1 MKIKN
6 ILFAVALGGMTLAM
20 AGCGSKKAAT
30 EGTSSTVDKHN
41 GGNVQALAFVQKVA
55 NQKVSTKNIVGKMS
69 LNVHM
74 GSKNI
79 TVPGSLHM
87 RYGEVIR
94 IQAFIPLLGSE
105 VGRIEFTPDYVLVI
119 DRLHKEYIK
128 EDYNKVD
135 FLKNNGLNF
144 YSLQALFWNQ
154 LFVPG
159 TKSISEANL
168 MDFGVT
174 ETGNSKN
181 ITLKK
186 GNLNIVWNAD
196 NANGRIS
203 TAKATYSSLTQGK
216 SSLNW
221 TYSNFKAVAGKM
233 FPAYQ
238 KFTFATT
245 AIKNQSNISL
255 TIDMDGV
262 KTDSK
267 WEAKSEISKRYKKIE
282 ATDVFGKLFGAQLK

>member
-20 AGCGSKKAAT
+20 AGCGSKKAVT

-41 GGNVQALAFVQKVA
+41 GGNVQTLAFVQKVA
-55 NQKVSTKNIVGKMS
+55 NQKVSTQNIVGKMS
-69 LNVHM
+69 LNVQM
-74 GSKNI
+74 GSKDI

-119 DRLHKEYIK
+119 DRMHKEYIK

-174 ETGNSKN
+174 EAGNSKN

-186 GNLNIVWNAD
+186 GNLNFVWNAD
-196 NANGRIS
+196 NTNGRIS
-203 TAKATYSSLTQGK
+203 KAQATYSSISQGK

-267 WEAKSEISKRYKKIE
+267 WEAKSEISNKYKKIE
-282 ATDVFGKLFGAQLK
+282 ATDVFGKLFGAN

>member
-69 LNVHM
+69 LNVKM

-119 DRLHKEYIK
+119 DRMHKEYIK

-154 LFVPG
+154 LFMPG
-159 TKSISEANL
+159 TASISDANL
-168 MDFGVT
+168 LDFGVT
-174 ETGNSKN
+174 EAGNSKN

-233 FPAYQ
+233 FPTYQ

-267 WEAKSEISKRYKKIE
+267 WEAKTEISKRYKKIE

>member
-41 GGNVQALAFVQKVA
+41 GGNVQALAFVQKAA
-55 NQKVSTKNIVGKMS
+55 NQKVSTQNIVGKMS
-69 LNVHM
+69 LNVQM
-74 GSKNI
+74 GSKDI

-119 DRLHKEYIK
+119 DRMHKEYIK

-154 LFVPG
+154 LFMPG
-159 TKSISEANL
+159 TKSISNANL
-168 MDFGVT
+168 LDFGVT
-174 ETGNSKN
+174 EAGNSKN

-186 GNLNIVWNAD
+186 GNLNIVWNAE

-245 AIKNQSNISL
+245 AIKNQSNIAL

>member
-30 EGTSSTVDKHN
+30 EGTSSSVDKHN

-55 NQKVSTKNIVGKMS
+55 NQKVSTQNIVGKMS
-69 LNVHM
+69 LNVQM

-119 DRLHKEYIK
+119 DRMHKEYIK

-154 LFVPG
+154 LFMPG
-159 TKSISEANL
+159 TTSISDANL
-168 MDFGVT
+168 LDFGVT
-174 ETGNSKN
+174 EAGNSKN

-203 TAKATYSSLTQGK
+203 AAKATHSSLTQGK

-282 ATDVFGKLFGAQLK
+282 ATDVFGKLFGAQ

>member
-55 NQKVSTKNIVGKMS
+55 NQKVSTQNIVGKMS
-69 LNVHM
+69 LNVQM
-74 GSKNI
+74 GSKDI

-119 DRLHKEYIK
+119 DRMHKEYIK

-154 LFVPG
+154 LFMPG
-159 TKSISEANL
+159 TTSISDANL
-168 MDFGVT
+168 LDFGVT
-174 ETGNSKN
+174 EAGNSKN

-282 ATDVFGKLFGAQLK
+282 ATDVFGKLFGAQ

>member
-55 NQKVSTKNIVGKMS
+55 NQKVSTQNIVGKMS

-159 TKSISEANL
+159 TRSISEANL

>member
-55 NQKVSTKNIVGKMS
+55 NQKVSTQNIVGKMS
-69 LNVHM
+69 LNVQM
-74 GSKNI
+74 GSKDI

-119 DRLHKEYIK
+119 DRMHKEYIK

-154 LFVPG
+154 LFMPG
-159 TKSISEANL
+159 TKSISDANL
-168 MDFGVT
+168 LDFGVT
-174 ETGNSKN
+174 EAGNSKN

-282 ATDVFGKLFGAQLK
+282 ATDVFGKLFGAQ

>member
-30 EGTSSTVDKHN
+30 EGTSSTVDKHTE
-41 GGNVQALAFVQKVA
+41 GNVQALAFVQKVA
-55 NQKVSTKNIVGKMS
+55 NQKVSTQNIVGKMS
-69 LNVHM
+69 LNVQM
-74 GSKNI
+74 GSKDI

-119 DRLHKEYIK
+119 DRMHKEYIK

-174 ETGNSKN
+174 EVGNSKN

-186 GNLNIVWNAD
+186 GNLNFVWNAD
-196 NANGRIS
+196 NTNGRIS
-203 TAKATYSSLTQGK
+203 KAQATYSSISQGK

-245 AIKNQSNISL
+245 AIKNQRDISL
-255 TIDMDGV
+255 TLDMDGV

-267 WEAKSEISKRYKKIE
+267 WEAKSEISNKYKKIE
-282 ATDVFGKLFGAQLK
+282 ATDVFGKLFGAN

>member
-30 EGTSSTVDKHN
+30 EGTSSSVDKHN

-55 NQKVSTKNIVGKMS
+55 NQKVSTQNIVGKMS
-69 LNVHM
+69 LNVQM

-119 DRLHKEYIK
+119 DRMHKEYIK

-154 LFVPG
+154 LFMPG
-159 TKSISEANL
+159 TTSISDANL
-168 MDFGVT
+168 LDFGVT
-174 ETGNSKN
+174 EARNRKN

-203 TAKATYSSLTQGK
+203 AAKATYSSLTQGK

-282 ATDVFGKLFGAQLK
+282 ATDVFGKLFGAQ

>member
-1 MKIKN
+1 MKIRN

-55 NQKVSTKNIVGKMS
+55 NQKVSTQNIVGKMS
-69 LNVHM
+69 LNVQM

-119 DRLHKEYIK
+119 DRMHKEYIK

-154 LFVPG
+154 LFMPG
-159 TKSISEANL
+159 TTSISDANL
-168 MDFGVT
+168 LDFGVT
-174 ETGNSKN
+174 EAGNSKN

-267 WEAKSEISKRYKKIE
+267 WEAKSEISKKYKKIE
-282 ATDVFGKLFGAQLK
+282 ATDVFGKLFGAQ

>member
-55 NQKVSTKNIVGKMS
+55 NQKVSTQNIVGKMS
-69 LNVHM
+69 LNVQM

-119 DRLHKEYIK
+119 DRMHKEYIK

-135 FLKNNGLNF
+135 FLKSNGLNF

-154 LFVPG
+154 LFMPG
-159 TKSISEANL
+159 TTSISDANL
-168 MDFGVT
+168 LDFGVT
-174 ETGNSKN
+174 EAGNSKN

-221 TYSNFKAVAGKM
+221 TYSNFKAVAGKT

-262 KTDSK
+262 KTDNK

-282 ATDVFGKLFGAQLK
+282 ATDVFGKLFGAQ

>member
-55 NQKVSTKNIVGKMS
+55 NQKVSTQNIVGKMS
-69 LNVHM
+69 LNVKM
-74 GSKNI
+74 GSKDI

-119 DRLHKEYIK
+119 DRMHKEYIK

-154 LFVPG
+154 LFMPG
-159 TKSISEANL
+159 TASISDANL
-168 MDFGVT
+168 LDFGVT
-174 ETGNSKN
+174 EAGNSKN
-181 ITLKK
+181 ITLKR

-267 WEAKSEISKRYKKIE
+267 WEAKSEISKKYKKIE
-282 ATDVFGKLFGAQLK
+282 ATDVFGKLFGAQ

>member
-30 EGTSSTVDKHN
+30 EGTSSTVDKHT

-55 NQKVSTKNIVGKMS
+55 NQKVSTQNIVGKMS
-69 LNVHM
+69 LNVQM
-74 GSKNI
+74 GSKDI

-119 DRLHKEYIK
+119 DRMHKEYIK

-174 ETGNSKN
+174 EAGNSKN

-282 ATDVFGKLFGAQLK
+282 ATDVFGKLFGAQ

>member
-6 ILFAVALGGMTLAM
+6 ILFAVALGGMTMAI

-30 EGTSSTVDKHN
+30 EGTSSAVDKHN

-69 LNVHM
+69 LNVKM

-119 DRLHKEYIK
+119 DRMHKEYIK

-154 LFVPG
+154 LFMPG
-159 TKSISEANL
+159 TKSISDANL
-168 MDFGVT
+168 LDFGVT
-174 ETGNSKN
+174 EAGNSKN

>member
-6 ILFAVALGGMTLAM
+6 ILFAVALGGMTMAM

-69 LNVHM
+69 LNVQM
-74 GSKNI
+74 GSKDI

-119 DRLHKEYIK
+119 DRMHKEYIK

-154 LFVPG
+154 LFMPG
-159 TKSISEANL
+159 TTSISDANL
-168 MDFGVT
+168 LDFGVT
-174 ETGNSKN
+174 EAGNSKN

-238 KFTFATT
+238 KFTFTTT

-267 WEAKSEISKRYKKIE
+267 WEAKSEISKKYKKIE
-282 ATDVFGKLFGAQLK
+282 ATDVFGKLFGAQ

>member
-55 NQKVSTKNIVGKMS
+55 NQKVSTQNIVGKMS
-69 LNVHM
+69 LNVQM

-119 DRLHKEYIK
+119 DRMHKEYIK

-135 FLKNNGLNF
+135 FLKSNGLNF

-154 LFVPG
+154 LFMPG
-159 TKSISEANL
+159 TTSISDANL
-168 MDFGVT
+168 LDFGVT
-174 ETGNSKN
+174 EAGNSKN

-221 TYSNFKAVAGKM
+221 TYSNFKAVVGKM

-282 ATDVFGKLFGAQLK
+282 ATDVFGKLFGAQ

>member
-1 MKIKN
+1 MKIRN

-20 AGCGSKKAAT
+20 AECGSKKAAT

-55 NQKVSTKNIVGKMS
+55 NQKVSTQNIVGKMS
-69 LNVHM
+69 LNVQM

-119 DRLHKEYIK
+119 DRMHKEYIK

-154 LFVPG
+154 LFMPG
-159 TKSISEANL
+159 TTSISDANL
-168 MDFGVT
+168 LDFGVT
-174 ETGNSKN
+174 EAGNSKN

-245 AIKNQSNISL
+245 AIKNQSNISM

-282 ATDVFGKLFGAQLK
+282 ATDVFGKLFGAQ

>member
-55 NQKVSTKNIVGKMS
+55 NQKVSTQNIVGKMS
-69 LNVHM
+69 LNVQM

-119 DRLHKEYIK
+119 DRMHKEYIK

-159 TKSISEANL
+159 TTSISDANL
-168 MDFGVT
+168 LDFGVT
-174 ETGNSKN
+174 EAGNSKN

-282 ATDVFGKLFGAQLK
+282 ATDVFGKLFGAQ

>member
-6 ILFAVALGGMTLAM
+6 ILFAVALGGMTMAM

-55 NQKVSTKNIVGKMS
+55 NQKVSTQNIVGKMS
-69 LNVHM
+69 LNVQM

-119 DRLHKEYIK
+119 DRMHKEYIK

-154 LFVPG
+154 LFMPG
-159 TKSISEANL
+159 TTSISNANL
-168 MDFGVT
+168 LDFGVT

-282 ATDVFGKLFGAQLK
+282 ATDVFGKLFGAQ

>member
-55 NQKVSTKNIVGKMS
+55 HQKVSTQNIVGKMS
-69 LNVHM
+69 LNVKM

-119 DRLHKEYIK
+119 DRMHKEYIK

-282 ATDVFGKLFGAQLK
+282 ATDVFGKLFGAQ

>member
-55 NQKVSTKNIVGKMS
+55 NQKVSTQNIVGKMS
-69 LNVHM
+69 LNVQM

>member
-6 ILFAVALGGMTLAM
+6 ILFAVALGGMTLAI

-55 NQKVSTKNIVGKMS
+55 NQKVSTQNIVGKMS
-69 LNVHM
+69 LNVQM

-119 DRLHKEYIK
+119 DRMHKEYIK

-154 LFVPG
+154 LFMPG
-159 TKSISEANL
+159 TTSISDANL

-174 ETGNSKN
+174 EAGNSKN

-282 ATDVFGKLFGAQLK
+282 ATDVFGKLFGAQ

>member
-6 ILFAVALGGMTLAM
+6 ILFAIALGGMTLAM

-30 EGTSSTVDKHN
+30 EGTSSSVDKHN

-55 NQKVSTKNIVGKMS
+55 NQKVSTQNIVGKMS
-69 LNVHM
+69 LNVQM

-119 DRLHKEYIK
+119 DRMHKEYIK

-154 LFVPG
+154 LFMPG
-159 TKSISEANL
+159 TTSISDANL
-168 MDFGVT
+168 LDFGVT
-174 ETGNSKN
+174 EAGNSKN

-186 GNLNIVWNAD
+186 GNLKIVWNAD

-203 TAKATYSSLTQGK
+203 AAKATYSSLTQGK

-282 ATDVFGKLFGAQLK
+282 ATDVFGKLFGAQ

>member
-30 EGTSSTVDKHN
+30 EGTSSAVDKHK

-69 LNVHM
+69 LNVKM

-154 LFVPG
+154 LFMPG
-159 TKSISEANL
+159 TASISDANL
-168 MDFGVT
+168 LDFGVT
-174 ETGNSKN
+174 EAGNSKN

>member
-55 NQKVSTKNIVGKMS
+55 NQKVSTQNIVGKMS

-154 LFVPG
+154 LIVPG

>member
-55 NQKVSTKNIVGKMS
+55 NQKVSTQNIVGKMS
-69 LNVHM
+69 LNVQM
-74 GSKNI
+74 GSKDI

-119 DRLHKEYIK
+119 DRMHKEYIK

-174 ETGNSKN
+174 EAGNSKN

-282 ATDVFGKLFGAQLK
+282 ATDVFGKLFGAQ

>member
-41 GGNVQALAFVQKVA
+41 GGKVQALAFVQKVA
-55 NQKVSTKNIVGKMS
+55 NQKVSTQNIVGKMS
-69 LNVHM
+69 LNVKM

-119 DRLHKEYIK
+119 DRMHKEYIK

-174 ETGNSKN
+174 EAGNSKN

-282 ATDVFGKLFGAQLK
+282 ATDVFGKLFGAQ

>member
-41 GGNVQALAFVQKVA
+41 GGNVQVLAFVQKVA
-55 NQKVSTKNIVGKMS
+55 NQKVSTQNIVGKMS
-69 LNVHM
+69 LNVQM
-74 GSKNI
+74 GSKDI

-119 DRLHKEYIK
+119 DRMHKEYIK

-154 LFVPG
+154 LFMPG
-159 TKSISEANL
+159 TTSISDANL
-168 MDFGVT
+168 LDFGVT
-174 ETGNSKN
+174 EAGNSKN

-267 WEAKSEISKRYKKIE
+267 WEAKSEISKKYKKIE
-282 ATDVFGKLFGAQLK
+282 ATDVFGKLFGAQ

>member
-6 ILFAVALGGMTLAM
+6 ILFAIALGGMTLAM

-30 EGTSSTVDKHN
+30 EGTASSVDKHN

-55 NQKVSTKNIVGKMS
+55 NQKVSTQNIVGKMS
-69 LNVHM
+69 LNVQM

-119 DRLHKEYIK
+119 DRMHKEYIK

-154 LFVPG
+154 LFMPG
-159 TKSISEANL
+159 TTSISDANL
-168 MDFGVT
+168 LDFGVT
-174 ETGNSKN
+174 EAGNSKN

-203 TAKATYSSLTQGK
+203 AAKATYSSLTQGK

-282 ATDVFGKLFGAQLK
+282 ATDVFGKLFGAQ

>member
-55 NQKVSTKNIVGKMS
+55 NQKVSTQNIVGKMS
-69 LNVHM
+69 LNVQM

-119 DRLHKEYIK
+119 DRMHKEYIK

-154 LFVPG
+154 LFMPG
-159 TKSISEANL
+159 TTSISDANL
-168 MDFGVT
+168 LDFGVT
-174 ETGNSKN
+174 EAGNSKN

-282 ATDVFGKLFGAQLK
+282 ATDVFGKLFGAQ

>member
-55 NQKVSTKNIVGKMS
+55 NQKVSTQNIVGKMS
-69 LNVHM
+69 LNVQM

-119 DRLHKEYIK
+119 DRMHKEYIK

-135 FLKNNGLNF
+135 FLKSNGLNF

-154 LFVPG
+154 LFMPG
-159 TKSISEANL
+159 TTSISDANL
-168 MDFGVT
+168 LDFGVT
-174 ETGNSKN
+174 EAGNSKN

-238 KFTFATT
+238 KFTIATT

-282 ATDVFGKLFGAQLK
+282 ATDVFGKLFGAQ

>member
-55 NQKVSTKNIVGKMS
+55 NQKVSTQNIVGKMS
-69 LNVHM
+69 LNVQM

-119 DRLHKEYIK
+119 DRMHKEYIK

-135 FLKNNGLNF
+135 FLKSNGLNF

-159 TKSISEANL
+159 TTSISEANL
-168 MDFGVT
+168 LDFGVT
-174 ETGNSKN
+174 EAGNSKN

-262 KTDSK
+262 KTDNK

-282 ATDVFGKLFGAQLK
+282 ATDVFGKLFGAQ

>member
-6 ILFAVALGGMTLAM
+6 ILFTVALGGMTLAM

-69 LNVHM
+69 LNVKM

-154 LFVPG
+154 LFMPG
-159 TKSISEANL
+159 TASISDANL
-168 MDFGVT
+168 LDFGVT
-174 ETGNSKN
+174 EAGNSKN

>member
-6 ILFAVALGGMTLAM
+6 ILFAVALGGMTLAI

-55 NQKVSTKNIVGKMS
+55 NQKVSTQNIVGKMS
-69 LNVHM
+69 LNVQM

-119 DRLHKEYIK
+119 DRMHKEYIK

-154 LFVPG
+154 LFMPG
-159 TKSISEANL
+159 TTSISDANL
-168 MDFGVT
+168 LDFGVT
-174 ETGNSKN
+174 EAGNSKN

-282 ATDVFGKLFGAQLK
+282 ATDVFGKLFGAQ

>member
-6 ILFAVALGGMTLAM
+6 ILFAVALGGMTMAM
-20 AGCGSKKAAT
+20 AGCGSKKSAT

-55 NQKVSTKNIVGKMS
+55 NQKVGTQNIVGKMS
-69 LNVHM
+69 LNVQM

-119 DRLHKEYIK
+119 DRMHKEYIK

-154 LFVPG
+154 LFMPG
-159 TKSISEANL
+159 TASISDANL
-168 MDFGVT
+168 LDFGVT
-174 ETGNSKN
+174 EAGNSKN

-267 WEAKSEISKRYKKIE
+267 WEAKSEISKKYKKIE
-282 ATDVFGKLFGAQLK
+282 ATDVFGKLFGAQ

>member
-6 ILFAVALGGMTLAM
+6 ILFAVALGGMTMAM

-55 NQKVSTKNIVGKMS
+55 NQKVSTQNIVGKMS
-69 LNVHM
+69 LNVQM
-74 GSKNI
+74 GSKDI

-119 DRLHKEYIK
+119 DRMHKEYIK

-154 LFVPG
+154 LFMPG
-159 TKSISEANL
+159 TKSISDANL
-168 MDFGVT
+168 LDFGVT
-174 ETGNSKN
+174 EAGNSKN

-282 ATDVFGKLFGAQLK
+282 ATDVFGKLFGAQ

>member
-55 NQKVSTKNIVGKMS
+55 NQKVSTQNIVGKMS
-69 LNVHM
+69 LNVKM

-119 DRLHKEYIK
+119 DRMHKEYIK

-282 ATDVFGKLFGAQLK
+282 ATDVFGKLFGAQ

>member
-30 EGTSSTVDKHN
+30 EGTSSTVDKHK

-69 LNVHM
+69 LNVKM

-119 DRLHKEYIK
+119 DRMHKEYIK

-154 LFVPG
+154 LFMPG
-159 TKSISEANL
+159 TKSISDANL
-168 MDFGVT
+168 LDFGVT
-174 ETGNSKN
+174 DAGNSKN

-186 GNLNIVWNAD
+186 GKLNIVWNAD

>member
-20 AGCGSKKAAT
+20 AGCGSKKAAI

-55 NQKVSTKNIVGKMS
+55 NQKVSTQNIVGKMS
-69 LNVHM
+69 LNVKM

-159 TKSISEANL
+159 TRSISEANL

-196 NANGRIS
+196 NAKGRIS